1 MSEKDVAVF
10 FSAYAART
18 YVEKCASKLLEY
30 QIIVLSLQS

>member
-10 FSAYAART
+10 FSAYAAR
-18 YVEKCASKLLEY
+18 VQDEKYACKLLEY